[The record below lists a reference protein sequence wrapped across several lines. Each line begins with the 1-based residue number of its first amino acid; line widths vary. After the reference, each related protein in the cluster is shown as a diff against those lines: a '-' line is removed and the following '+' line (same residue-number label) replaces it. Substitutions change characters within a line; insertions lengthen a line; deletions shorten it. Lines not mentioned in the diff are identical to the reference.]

1 MFPYSLAERSLDW
14 FLDFSLGTFHSWY
27 NIKATFMEIFGLPSI
42 MSYNRE
48 VIFSFKQQSNEW
60 LVHAWERFRGSLMN
74 KNMALEIG

>member
-1 MFPYSLAERSLDW
+1 
-14 FLDFSLGTFHSWY
+14 
-27 NIKATFMEIFGLPSI
+27 MEIFGLPSI